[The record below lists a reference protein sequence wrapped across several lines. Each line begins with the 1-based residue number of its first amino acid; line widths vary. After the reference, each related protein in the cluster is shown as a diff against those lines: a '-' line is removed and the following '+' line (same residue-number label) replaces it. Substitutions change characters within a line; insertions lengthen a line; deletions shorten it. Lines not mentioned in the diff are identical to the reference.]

1 MCLRP
6 FNLARCVAITFVFLC
21 MLSVS
26 SCKKADTPSSSAQD
40 LSMSKTNKDKK
51 VKQVKDFSVRVLAAN
66 KSGYGTANLIPTM
79 QNAWGLTFS
88 SGGTPWIS
96 AEAGHVS
103 DITDS
108 IGNRVTAIDPVNIP
122 SPTDL
127 TGGGSPTGTVFN
139 PNNGQFVIPAGNGG
153 AAAAARFIFVGDD
166 GVVSAWN
173 GTWGHH
179 SYRVAINAGSF
190 YSGLT
195 LASSGGSNYLYAS
208 NFSMRR
214 IDIWNQNWVAQNWS
228 GAFMDPNLPADY
240 SPFNIQV
247 IGDKLY
253 VMYAKVGED
262 GDEEHAVGLGLVD
275 VYTTSGMFVQRL
287 ATGGTLNA
295 PWGVAMAPVSFYKD
309 DDDADAGPAILV
321 GNFGDGHINA
331 YRTRD
336 GKFLGL
342 LSMHNT
348 IITIDGLWAIS
359 FAPSTS
365 PINQNLLYFTA
376 GPNDEQDGMF
386 GYISRT
392 ADDD

>member
-26 SCKKADTPSSSAQD
+26 SCKKADTSSSAQD

-51 VKQVKDFSVRVLAAN
+51 VKQIKDFSVRVLAAN

-108 IGNRVTAIDPVNIP
+108 IGNRLTAIDPVNIP

-179 SYRVAINAGSF
+179 SYRVAVNAGSF

-331 YRTRD
+331 YRARD
-336 GKFLGL
+336 GKFLGQ